1 MAVRFRLARI
11 LRLRTQLRRLA
22 EDEVAR
28 TGARLAAL
36 HDDVAAVRRTQEAAR
51 AAAETAV
58 RGGLTGAELHRWGQW
73 DDALHARES
82 VLTDES
88 ARVAEELVG
97 RRGELVA
104 RRRDERQLERLGE
117 RAAARGRV
125 EEERASGRLVDE
137 LALRRHGRR

>member
-36 HDDVAAVRRTQEAAR
+36 HDDVAAVRREQEASH
-51 AAAETAV
+51 AAAERAV
-58 RGGLTGAELHRWGQW
+58 RGGLAGAELHRWGQW
-73 DDALHARES
+73 GDALHARETA
-82 VLTDES
+82 LADES

-117 RAAARGRV
+117 RTAARGRL
-125 EEERASGRLVDE
+125 EEERANGRLLDE